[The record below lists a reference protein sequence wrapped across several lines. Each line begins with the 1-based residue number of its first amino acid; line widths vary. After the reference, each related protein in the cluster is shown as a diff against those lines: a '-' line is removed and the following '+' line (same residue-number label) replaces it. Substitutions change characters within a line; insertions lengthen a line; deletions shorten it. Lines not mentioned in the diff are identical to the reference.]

1 MKLIASIC
9 LLLSLG
15 LKAQKNI
22 TLLAVPVTVSGKYHF
37 RDIKILDGRTDTTL
51 LGRVVR
57 GTFAMSESLAPLQ
70 LKDPNLPSFEMF
82 YQECTQQL
90 EKGNQD
96 ILIHITD
103 IFVDEDPE
111 TGGFGTVD
119 VRVEVYAL
127 KENLYYPVYTLD
139 MYEVVTAFD
148 ATKKLI
154 RTMTSGLKNAVEYAN
169 NFFTPAVFDKPG
181 FTQADLLNQ
190 KYKERK
196 SKFAAYAEDKVQD
209 GIYGTIEE
217 FLSNKPGRPVNLLE
231 EIITNNM
238 TKGKRKRE
246 VIFGYCQQGQ
256 MFMYEGNKYDTVR
269 IYRRGDEFYMQNY
282 GIDHT
287 KQEKQNTLLW
297 FTSFALLSNTD
308 SWYEFMLNPRTGNW
322 YQMTKLGNKKKQDIE
337 TPVQE

>member
-22 TLLAVPVTVSGKYHF
+22 TLLALPVSVSGKYHF
-37 RDIKILDGRTDTTL
+37 GDIKILDSRIDTTL

-57 GTFAMSESLAPLQ
+57 GTFGLSESLAPLQ
-70 LKDPNLPSFEMF
+70 LKEPNLPSFEMF

-90 EKGNQD
+90 EKGNQN

-103 IFVDEDPE
+103 VFVDEDPE
-111 TGGFGTVD
+111 TGAFGTVD
-119 VRVEVYAL
+119 VRVEVYAI
-127 KENLYYPVYTLD
+127 KDNLYYPVYTLD
-139 MYEVVTAFD
+139 QYEVVTAFD

-154 RTMTSGLKNAVEYAN
+154 RTMTTGLKNAVEYAN
-169 NFFTPAVFDKPG
+169 NAFTPAVFDKPG
-181 FTQADLLNQ
+181 FTQADLLNL

-209 GIYGTIEE
+209 GVYGTFEE
-217 FLSNKPGRPVNLLE
+217 FLSNKPGRSVNMLE
-231 EIITNNM
+231 EIITKNM
-238 TKGKRKRE
+238 AKGKRKRE
-246 VIFGYCQQGQ
+246 AIFGYCQQGQ
-256 MFMYEGNKYDTVR
+256 MFMFEGNKYDTVR
-269 IYRRGDEFYMQNY
+269 IYRRGNEFYMQNY

-322 YQMTKLGNKKKQDIE
+322 YQMAKLGNKKKEDIE